1 MISAVQQ
8 LNAAAGGE
16 GEGGRAERQGGMAG
30 HGHTAEAGKQRFDVS
45 IIVALCD
52 STCHCQERS
61 EPRATS

>member
-8 LNAAAGGE
+8 LNAAAGGGRE
-16 GEGGRAERQGGMAG
+16 GEQRQGGMAG